1 MNEMKIKLIENGKM
15 PVRMTPG
22 SCAFD
27 CWARA
32 YEPIPEFRQ
41 IRYWLGFAVEV
52 PEGFA
57 ALLMPRSSICKTS
70 MRMANG
76 VGLIDRDFRGE
87 VSAVFDVIGDGN
99 LLYGVGER
107 VAQMLIVPA
116 PLIQLEQVDELST
129 TSRGDGGYGSTE
141 RR

>member
-1 MNEMKIKLIENGKM
+1 MKIKLIENGKM
-15 PVRMTPG
+15 PVRMTG
-22 SCAFD
+22 GACAFD
-27 CWARA
+27 CWARS

-41 IRYWLGFAVEV
+41 IRYWLGFALEV

-57 ALLMPRSSICKTS
+57 ALILPRSSICRTS
-70 MRMANG
+70 MRLTNG
-76 VGLIDRDFRGE
+76 VGLIDRDYRGE

-107 VAQMLIVPA
+107 IAQMLIVPA
-116 PLIQLEQVDELST
+116 PIVQLEQVDELSET
-129 TSRGDGGYGSTE
+129 GRGNGGYGSTE

>member
-1 MNEMKIKLIENGKM
+1 MKIKLIQNGKM
-15 PVRMTPG
+15 PVRMMG
-22 SCAFD
+22 GACAFD

-32 YEPIPEFRQ
+32 YDPIPEFRQ
-41 IRYWLGFAVEV
+41 IRYWLGFALEV

-70 MRMANG
+70 MRMTNG
-76 VGLIDRDFRGE
+76 VGLIDRDYRGE
-87 VSAVFDVIGDGN
+87 VSAVFDVVGEGN

-116 PLIQLEQVDELST
+116 PLIQLEQVDELSA
-129 TSRGDGGYGSTE
+129 TSRGEGGYGSTKMQ
-141 RR
+141 

>member
-1 MNEMKIKLIENGKM
+1 MKIRLIDGGKL
-15 PVRMTPG
+15 PVRMT
-22 SCAFD
+22 SDAYAFD

-32 YEPIPEFRQ
+32 YEPITEFRQ

-57 ALLMPRSSICKTS
+57 ALLMPRSSICRTS

-76 VGLIDRDFRGE
+76 IGLIDRDFRGE

-116 PLIQLEQVDELST
+116 PIVQLEQVDELSET
-129 TSRGDGGYGSTE
+129 GRGNGGYGSTE

>member
-1 MNEMKIKLIENGKM
+1 MRIRLIDGGKL
-15 PVRMTPG
+15 PVRMTNDA
-22 SCAFD
+22 CAFD

-41 IRYWLGFAVEV
+41 IRYWLGFALEV
-52 PEGFA
+52 PDGFA
-57 ALLMPRSSICKTS
+57 ALILPRSSICKTS
-70 MRMANG
+70 MRMSNG
-76 VGLIDRDFRGE
+76 IGLIDRDFRGE

-116 PLIQLEQVDELST
+116 PLIQLEQVDELT
-129 TSRGDGGYGSTE
+129 ETGRGNGGYGSTKMQ
-141 RR
+141 

>member
-1 MNEMKIKLIENGKM
+1 MRIRLINGGKL
-15 PVRMTPG
+15 PVRMTSG
-22 SCAFD
+22 ACAFD
-27 CWARA
+27 CWSRD

-41 IRYWLGFAVEV
+41 IRYWLGFALEV

-57 ALLMPRSSICKTS
+57 ALLMPRSSICRTS
-70 MRMANG
+70 MRLSNST
-76 VGLIDRDFRGE
+76 GLIDRDFRGE

-116 PLIQLEQVDELST
+116 PLIQLEQVDELSA

-141 RR
+141 NR

>member
-1 MNEMKIKLIENGKM
+1 
-15 PVRMTPG
+15 MT
-22 SCAFD
+22 SDACAFD

-32 YEPIPEFRQ
+32 YDPIPEFRQ
-41 IRYWLGFAVEV
+41 IRYWLGFSLEV

-57 ALLMPRSSICKTS
+57 ALILPRSSICRTS

-107 VAQMLIVPA
+107 IAQMLIVPA
-116 PLIQLEQVDELST
+116 PIVQLEQVDELSET
-129 TSRGDGGYGSTE
+129 GRGNGGYGSTE

>member
-1 MNEMKIKLIENGKM
+1 M
-15 PVRMTPG
+15 RMT
-22 SCAFD
+22 SDACAFD

-32 YEPIPEFRQ
+32 YDPIPEFRQ
-41 IRYWLGFAVEV
+41 IRYWLGFSLEV

-57 ALLMPRSSICKTS
+57 ALILPRSSICKTS

-99 LLYGVGER
+99 LLYGIGER
-107 VAQMLIVPA
+107 VAQMIIVPA
-116 PLIQLEQVDELST
+116 PLFQLEQVDELSET
-129 TSRGDGGYGSTE
+129 GRGNGGYGSTE

>member
-1 MNEMKIKLIENGKM
+1 M
-15 PVRMTPG
+15 RMTND

-41 IRYWLGFAVEV
+41 ICYWLGFSLEV

-99 LLYGVGER
+99 LLYGAGER

-116 PLIQLEQVDELST
+116 PLIQLEQVDELSET
-129 TSRGDGGYGSTE
+129 GRGNGGYGSTE

>member
-1 MNEMKIKLIENGKM
+1 MKIKLIENGKM
-15 PVRMTPG
+15 PVRMTG
-22 SCAFD
+22 GACAFD

-41 IRYWLGFAVEV
+41 IRYWLGFSLEV

-57 ALLMPRSSICKTS
+57 ALILPRSSICKTS
-70 MRMANG
+70 MRLTNG
-76 VGLIDRDFRGE
+76 VGLIDRDYRGE
-87 VSAVFDVIGDGN
+87 VSVVFDVVGDGN

-116 PLIQLEQVDELST
+116 PLIQLEPVDELST
-129 TSRGDGGYGSTE
+129 TSRGDGGYGSTKMQ
-141 RR
+141 

>member
-1 MNEMKIKLIENGKM
+1 M
-15 PVRMTPG
+15 RMT
-22 SCAFD
+22 SDACAFD

-76 VGLIDRDFRGE
+76 VGMIDRDFRGE

-116 PLIQLEQVDELST
+116 PLIQLEQVDELSDT
-129 TSRGDGGYGSTE
+129 GRGNGGYGSTE

>member
-1 MNEMKIKLIENGKM
+1 MKIRLIDGGKL
-15 PVRMTPG
+15 PVRMT
-22 SCAFD
+22 SDACAFD

-57 ALLMPRSSICKTS
+57 ALLLPRSSIINTS

-107 VAQMLIVPA
+107 VAQMIIVPA
-116 PLIQLEQVDELST
+116 PLFQLEQVDELSAT
-129 TSRGDGGYGSTE
+129 DRGEGGYGST
-141 RR
+141 RNR

>member
-1 MNEMKIKLIENGKM
+1 
-15 PVRMTPG
+15 MT
-22 SCAFD
+22 SDACAFD

-57 ALLMPRSSICKTS
+57 ALLMPRSSIINTS

-76 VGLIDRDFRGE
+76 IGLIDRDFRGE

-107 VAQMLIVPA
+107 IAQMLIVPA
-116 PLIQLEQVDELST
+116 PIVQLEQVDELSET
-129 TSRGDGGYGSTE
+129 GRGNGGYGSTE
-141 RR
+141 MR

>member
-1 MNEMKIKLIENGKM
+1 MRIRLIDGGKL

-22 SCAFD
+22 SCALD

-32 YEPIPEFRQ
+32 YDPIPEFRQ

-70 MRMANG
+70 MRMSNG
-76 VGLIDRDFRGE
+76 IGLIDRDFRGE
-87 VSAVFDVIGDGN
+87 VSAVFDVVGDGN

-107 VAQMLIVPA
+107 VAQMIIVPA
-116 PLIQLEQVDELST
+116 PLFQLEQVDELSDT
-129 TSRGDGGYGSTE
+129 DRGNGGYGSTE

>member
-1 MNEMKIKLIENGKM
+1 M
-15 PVRMTPG
+15 RMTNDA
-22 SCAFD
+22 CAFD

-32 YEPIPEFRQ
+32 YEPIQEFRQ

-116 PLIQLEQVDELST
+116 PLFQLEQVDELSA

>member
-1 MNEMKIKLIENGKM
+1 MKIRLIENGKM
-15 PVRMTPG
+15 PVRMTG
-22 SCAFD
+22 GACAFD

-41 IRYWLGFAVEV
+41 IRYWLGFALEV

-57 ALLMPRSSICKTS
+57 ALILPRSSICKTS
-70 MRMANG
+70 MRLTNG
-76 VGLIDRDFRGE
+76 VGLIDRDYRGE
-87 VSAVFDVIGDGN
+87 VSAVFDVVGDGS

-116 PLIQLEQVDELST
+116 PLIQLEQVDELSET
-129 TSRGDGGYGSTE
+129 GRGNGGYGSTE

>member
-1 MNEMKIKLIENGKM
+1 M
-15 PVRMTPG
+15 RMTNDA
-22 SCAFD
+22 CAFD

-57 ALLMPRSSICKTS
+57 ALILPRSSICKTS

-116 PLIQLEQVDELST
+116 PLFQLEQVDELSET
-129 TSRGDGGYGSTE
+129 GRGNGGYGSTE

>member
-1 MNEMKIKLIENGKM
+1 M
-15 PVRMTPG
+15 RMTNDA
-22 SCAFD
+22 CAFD

-57 ALLMPRSSICKTS
+57 ALILPRSSICKTS
-70 MRMANG
+70 MRMSNG
-76 VGLIDRDFRGE
+76 IGLIDRDFRGE

-99 LLYGVGER
+99 LLYGIGER

-116 PLIQLEQVDELST
+116 PLIQLEQVDELSET
-129 TSRGDGGYGSTE
+129 GRGNGGYGSTE

>member
-1 MNEMKIKLIENGKM
+1 MNEMKIKLIQNGKM
-15 PVRMTPG
+15 PVRMTG
-22 SCAFD
+22 GACAFD

-32 YEPIPEFRQ
+32 YDPIPEFRQ
-41 IRYWLGFAVEV
+41 IRYWLGFSLEV

-57 ALLMPRSSICKTS
+57 ALILPRSSICKTS

-99 LLYGVGER
+99 LLYGIGER
-107 VAQMLIVPA
+107 VAQMIIVPA
-116 PLIQLEQVDELST
+116 PLFQLEQVDELSET
-129 TSRGDGGYGSTE
+129 GRGNGGYGSTE

>member
-1 MNEMKIKLIENGKM
+1 M
-15 PVRMTPG
+15 PVRMTG
-22 SCAFD
+22 GACAFD
-27 CWARA
+27 CWSRA
-32 YEPIPEFRQ
+32 IEMISEFRQ
-41 IRYWLGFAVEV
+41 IRYWLGFALEV

-57 ALLMPRSSICKTS
+57 ALILPRSSICKTS

-76 VGLIDRDFRGE
+76 LGLIDRDFRGE

-107 VAQMLIVPA
+107 IAQMLIVPA
-116 PLIQLEQVDELST
+116 PIVQLEQVDELSET
-129 TSRGDGGYGSTE
+129 GRGNGGYGSTE